1 MRNYI
6 NKFINIA
13 ITVLLIGI
21 VIEVIIGIGANV
33 YKMVDNYY
41 ALQHTEIVSVNDQF
55 VDSYIDTPVFCK
67 SNGVDDFA
75 CRAMQPKVTIES
87 KHINGDIET
96 NYEYG
101 DVYYEPLVTIE

>member
-1 MRNYI
+1 MRTI
-6 NKFINIA
+6 NKFINIVIA
-13 ITVLLIGI
+13 AGLAVLA
-21 VIEVIIGIGANV
+21 IEVIIVIGANM

-41 ALQHTEIVSVNDQF
+41 ASQHTEIVSVNDQF
-55 VDSYIDTPVFCK
+55 VDSYIDTPVFCE

-75 CRAMQPKVTIES
+75 CRAMQTKVTIES
-87 KHINGDIET
+87 KHLNGDVET